1 MRVRG
6 THVFTIDALLGPVVD
21 VGQTPTGRRR
31 VIPIVGGTVSDGMV
45 GVVLPGGA
53 DWNLQRPDGST
64 ELWARYELLLAD
76 GAVVS
81 VTNTAVHAADAPAP
95 ILTSP
100 QFDVGAGGPVD
111 LRTGVLRGTAHAASG
126 RGPGAHR
133 GPSAECGPLT
143 DRAARPHGSAPILAL
158 AQPRAE

>member
-1 MRVRG
+1 MRVTG

-21 VGQTPTGRRR
+21 VGPTPTGHRR
-31 VIPIVGGTVSDGMV
+31 VIPIVGGTVSGGLV

-53 DWNLQRPDGST
+53 DWNLERPDGST
-64 ELWARYELLLAD
+64 ELWARYELRLDD

-81 VTNTAVHAADAPAP
+81 VTNTAVHTAVAPVP

-111 LRTGVLRGTAHAASG
+111 LRAGAYVGLLWPRLDEG
-126 RGPGAHR
+126 RVRVEVHR
-133 GPSAECGPLT
+133 LQA
-143 DRAARPHGSAPILAL
+143 DA
-158 AQPRAE
+158 